1 MKMSRIKTISVICLL
16 FLTTLGFAS
25 FGRPQTTTDS
35 PANAAQGENE
45 QTIQALLNEVRQLR
59 LAIQRSNLS
68 AYHAHVIIERM
79 RSQQQ
84 SVDRLADR
92 LRGIRDQLDHGKM
105 AQSEFQDLLKK
116 IEGRL
121 NLERDPDKR
130 DDLEEQQ
137 ETFKT
142 RLGSLAQQET
152 RLREVESQLAQQLQT
167 EQAKLADLNE
177 QLDAL
182 QRELEIPPAENK
194 PPQSGKRP

>member
-1 MKMSRIKTISVICLL
+1 MSRIKTISVICLL

-25 FGRPQTTTDS
+25 FGRSQTTTDS

-68 AYHAHVIIERM
+68 AYHAQVIIERM

>member
-25 FGRPQTTTDS
+25 FGRSQTTTDS

-59 LAIQRSNLS
+59 LSIQRSNLS
-68 AYHAHVIIERM
+68 AYHAQVIIERM

-142 RLGSLAQQET
+142 RLGSLAQQES
-152 RLREVESQLAQQLQT
+152 RLREVESQLALQLQT

>member
-1 MKMSRIKTISVICLL
+1 MSRIKTISVICLL

-25 FGRPQTTTDS
+25 FGRSQTTTDS

-45 QTIQALLNEVRQLR
+45 QTIQALLNEVRRLR

-68 AYHAHVIIERM
+68 AYHAQVIIERM